1 MAKEKTLGE
10 YIEKWHVKKSDWQ
23 GEEQLEVLGV
33 SNVDGITITSHV
45 KSKDLSGYLIV
56 EPETFAYNPYRV
68 NVGSIGLTPNNVFGV
83 VSPAYVVFKVR
94 EGKLIPELLLD
105 FLKSFDGLQQI
116 NKYARG
122 TVRKALRFDDLC
134 RIEVNFPNYAEQKQI
149 FGKKLLVEKKNN
161 ELEHEIENQKD
172 LTTQLKQTILQD
184 AIQGKLTA
192 GWREQNPNAA
202 SASELLERIKAEKEQ
217 LIKDKKI
224 KKEKVL
230 PPIAENELPYDLPE
244 GWTWCRLGDICN
256 NITSGSTP
264 SKDSFISNEIPYL
277 KVYNIRN
284 QHIDFFYKPQYIKR
298 SIHESSL
305 KRCILKPGDVVMNIV
320 GPPLGKVAIIPE
332 TFPEWNCN
340 QAISIF
346 RCIEESINPFIY
358 QYLCAGF
365 YLNYLHYKGMAG
377 QDNIS
382 VTMCKELV
390 LGLPPLAEQKE
401 ILDKLNSL
409 MRKQQVLEQEVKNSE
424 TNAQMLM
431 QAVLKEAFEG
441 KKEVMEV

>member
-1 MAKEKTLGE
+1 MAKGKTLGE
-10 YIEKWHVKKSDWQ
+10 YIEKWHVKKADWQ
-23 GEEQLEVLGV
+23 GEQELEVLGV
-33 SNVDGITITSHV
+33 SNVDGITTTSHV
-45 KSKDLSGYLIV
+45 KSDDLSGYLII
-56 EPETFAYNPYRV
+56 EPNTFAYNPYRI
-68 NVGSIGLTPNNVFGV
+68 NVGSVGLTPNNVFGV
-83 VSPAYVVFKVR
+83 VSPAYIVFRVQ

-105 FLKSFDGLQQI
+105 FLKSFDGLRQI

-134 RIEVNFPNYAEQKQI
+134 EIEVNFPDFNEQKI
-149 FGKKLLVEKKNN
+149 FFEKKLVVEKKSD
-161 ELEHEIENQKD
+161 ELRGEIKTQKQ
-172 LTTQLKQTILQD
+172 LLSNLKQSILQE

-192 GWREQNPNAA
+192 DWREKNTNTEP
-202 SASELLERIKAEKEQ
+202 ASELLKRIKVEKEQ

-224 KKEKVL
+224 KKEKAL
-230 PPIAENELPYDLPE
+230 SSITENELPYELPS

-277 KVYNIRN
+277 KVYNIKN
-284 QHIDFFYKPQYIKR
+284 QNIDFFYKPQYIKKT
-298 SIHESSL
+298 IHESSL

-390 LGLPPLAEQKE
+390 IGLPPLAEQKV
-401 ILDKLNSL
+401 ILDKINSL
-409 MRKQQVLEQEVKNSE
+409 MQKQQELELEVKTSE
-424 TNAQMLM
+424 TNSQMLM
-431 QAVLKEAFEG
+431 QAVLKEAFESK
-441 KKEVMEV
+441 KKEAHA